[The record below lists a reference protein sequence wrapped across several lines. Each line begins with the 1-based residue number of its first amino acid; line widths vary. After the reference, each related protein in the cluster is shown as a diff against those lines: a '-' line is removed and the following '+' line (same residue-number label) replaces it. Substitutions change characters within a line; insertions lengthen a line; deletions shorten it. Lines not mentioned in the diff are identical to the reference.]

1 MKGGNF
7 VLILI
12 IILAV
17 IGFSLFI
24 LQNIPEK
31 NPGEFTVGES
41 RTVAENFI
49 KNSPTY
55 RFDGF
60 DLRHV
65 ETITLRCPFC
75 WEFVFEFQSR
85 HAGYG
90 DRTGKI
96 LLQVITEHK
105 ARIVVDHG
113 KVVSAILDEKWD
125 ELNQG
130 FLEFEILTSKELCE
144 AGEGIWKEF
153 PNSGEFCHDECGKP
167 DKIICMKFMSMGCDC
182 GENKCW
188 NRTSCVSEKEF
199 ETMPIGECSTDSD
212 CGTGGCSGQVCTTA
226 EKAMG
231 IITTCEFLPE
241 YECLRLTSCGCIDG
255 KCMWGEN
262 SAYRNCMDK
271 LTR

>member
-1 MKGGNF
+1 MNSKNL
-7 VLILI
+7 VLVVILV
-12 IILAV
+12 LAA
-17 IGFSLFI
+17 IGISLFI
-24 LQNIPEK
+24 LRGPETTGK
-31 NPGEFTVGES
+31 WTFEES
-41 RTVAENFI
+41 RAVAENFI

-55 RFDGF
+55 KFDGF
-60 DLRHV
+60 DLRYI

-105 ARIVVDHG
+105 ARVVVDHG
-113 KVVSAILDEKWD
+113 KVVSAILDEKWN

-144 AGEGIWKEF
+144 AGEGIRKEF

-182 GENKCW
+182 GENRCW
-188 NRTSCVSEKEF
+188 NGTSCVPEKEF
-199 ETMPIGECSTDSD
+199 ETKPIGECSTDSD
-212 CGTGGCSGQVCTTA
+212 CGAGGCSGQVCTTA
-226 EKAMG
+226 EKASE

-241 YECLRLTSCGCIDG
+241 YECLKLTTCGCVEG
-255 KCMWGEN
+255 KCRWKEN
-262 SAYRNCMDK
+262 SAYSDCMDK
-271 LTR
+271 LKSG